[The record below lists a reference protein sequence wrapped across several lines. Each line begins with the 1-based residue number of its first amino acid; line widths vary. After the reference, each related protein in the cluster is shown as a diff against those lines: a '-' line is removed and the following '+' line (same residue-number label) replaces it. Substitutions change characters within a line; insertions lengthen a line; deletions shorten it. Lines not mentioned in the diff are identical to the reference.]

1 MHSGTGP
8 VAPAEY
14 AKLNKMESMN
24 RRKDAVEFHEGEEK
38 GESDMKQLRKK
49 LSLLVLG
56 GILMA
61 GATVSAHPIRTPEGN
76 MPMVHWAVVESTP
89 GDMAKMGEVAAR
101 TVGPQAAGEAGTY
114 ALYGG
119 IDAENPD
126 VLRLIEIYESYEAYR
141 IHATSEGFQAYRAER
156 LPILKSLR
164 ILEANG
170 IALEQKAEGVGTVVL
185 MHRYEVRPE
194 RLAEYQKLATAE
206 AVRAVRDDAG
216 VMGMFV
222 TAEHDAPNIIHTM
235 EIYRDEAAYQSYVES
250 EAYGEYLRGLSSM
263 FTAAREI
270 TNRPA
275 HIVLSAKGLQ
285 K

>member
-1 MHSGTGP
+1 
-8 VAPAEY
+8 
-14 AKLNKMESMN
+14 
-24 RRKDAVEFHEGEEK
+24 
-38 GESDMKQLRKK
+38 MKQLQKK
-49 LSLLVLG
+49 LAALVLG
-56 GILMA
+56 GLMA
-61 GATVSAHPIRTPEGN
+61 IGATAAAHPIRTPEGN

-89 GDMAKMGEVAAR
+89 GDMQKMGEAAAR
-101 TVGPQAAGEAGTY
+101 TVGPQAVSEAGTY

-119 IDAENPD
+119 VDAEQPD

-141 IHATSEGFQAYRAER
+141 IHSTSEAFQMYRAER
-156 LPILKSLR
+156 LPILKSLK

-235 EIYRDEAAYQSYVES
+235 EIYRDEAAY
-250 EAYGEYLRGLSSM
+250 
-263 FTAAREI
+263 
-270 TNRPA
+270 
-275 HIVLSAKGLQ
+275 
-285 K
+285 